1 MHSYAVK
8 PQLNGLVRRCKRL
21 LPLLA
26 APAIV
31 PLSQGQAKA
40 VLNFYIF
47 ESSPN
52 VVLRGIGS
60 LSLPG
65 DAETIPESEAFNCGL
80 FDPGPGGSFCAG
92 RTSLIK
98 IYNLDI
104 PASLPPTSAS
114 STAGEIRATTSLG
127 TTAAL
132 TTDFDGDQGNT
143 NAKAF
148 GLDPVSNGSFIFSE
162 AIFNN
167 KTLASGFG
175 MTITGLLGSWTLQ
188 SNGTDGYTANDT
200 INFS

>member
-47 ESSPN
+47 ESRPN

-60 LSLPG
+60 LSLPN
-65 DAETIPESEAFNCGL
+65 DAKTIPESEAFICGL

-92 RTSLIK
+92 RISLIK

-104 PASLPPTSAS
+104 PASLPPTSAP
-114 STAGEIRATTSLG
+114 STAGEISATTSLG

-148 GLDPVSNGSFIFSE
+148 GLDPVSNGSFIFSD

-175 MTITGLLGSWTLQ
+175 MAITGLLGTWTL
-188 SNGTDGYTANDT
+188 
-200 INFS
+200 